1 MKSITA
7 LFLIFN
13 LNVAVSAQNFGTKIN
28 NELPIVSLN
37 DAIKKIKTLKDKDI
51 IMTGKIEKV
60 CRKKGCWMTLQ
71 NEGQMVRV
79 TFKDYG
85 FFVPT
90 DLQQVPV
97 KIQGKLEEREETV
110 KLARHYLEDQGESK
124 EKVMKINKPV
134 MTYHFIATGV
144 ELAKK

>member
-1 MKSITA
+1 MKTIILLFSI
-7 LFLIFN
+7 
-13 LNVAVSAQNFGTKIN
+13 LNFSVAVSAQNFGTKIN
-28 NELPIVSLN
+28 NELPQLSLN
-37 DAIKKIKTLKDKDI
+37 DAISKIKEIKNKDI

-71 NEGQMVRV
+71 NKGQMVRV

-90 DLQQVPV
+90 DLQKVPV

-134 MTYHFIATGV
+134 MTYHFIATAV
-144 ELAKK
+144 ELTKK

>member
-1 MKSITA
+1 MKSIIA
-7 LFLIFN
+7 LFFVFN
-13 LNVAVSAQNFGTKIN
+13 LSIAASAQNFGTKIN
-28 NELPIVSLN
+28 NELPEMSLN
-37 DAIKKIKTLKDKDI
+37 DAISKIKDLKNKDF

-90 DLQQVPV
+90 DLRKVPV

-124 EKVMKINKPV
+124 EQVMKINKPV
-134 MTYHFIATGV
+134 MTYHFIATAV
-144 ELAKK
+144 ELNK